1 MAASFSNFVGLSKA
15 AAKSNP
21 TQPAPML
28 TGSETTR
35 PSRTGA
41 GIPIETTSYVQSAA
55 RSRIRGTIASG
66 VRDGPEAKRRSGAPS
81 AEVRAFTCEPPTSMP
96 RIVLI
101 SVSIQR
107 NEVDAP
113 LFRLYPAGD
122 SPRGGD
128 LEEKHLCGRRC
139 GGGNPGGR
147 RERPC
152 DHERPA
158 GWQPPSR
165 GRRAARAPGVLGRHV
180 VRMQRHVDRPACL
193 PHGRAL
199 RRGAL
204 TG

>member
-1 MAASFSNFVGLSKA
+1 MAASFSTFVGLPKA

-122 SPRGGD
+122 SPRGGILKRNIFAAVAAAAAILAVVGSALAITNGQPD
-128 LEEKHLCGRRC
+128 
-139 GGGNPGGR
+139 GN
-147 RERPC
+147 
-152 DHERPA
+152 
-158 GWQPPSR
+158 
-165 GRRAARAPGVLGRHV
+165 RHPEV
-180 VRMQRHVDRPACL
+180 
-193 PHGRAL
+193 G
-199 RRGAL
+199 
-204 TG
+204 